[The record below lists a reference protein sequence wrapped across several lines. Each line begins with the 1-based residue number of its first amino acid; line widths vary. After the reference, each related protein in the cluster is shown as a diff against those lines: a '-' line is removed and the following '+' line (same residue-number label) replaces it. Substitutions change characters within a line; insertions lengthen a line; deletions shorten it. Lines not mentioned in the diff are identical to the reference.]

1 MAENGSAKPI
11 AKRRL
16 CSSRF
21 ERAARQ
27 LGWTRIAGFDEA
39 GRGALFGPVTA
50 AAVILNPKR
59 RIVGL
64 DDSKKL
70 APERREIL
78 AERIREH
85 ALAWAVAEVDAQRID
100 AWNIYQ
106 ASLQAMKEAL
116 AQLRITPDYL
126 LLDAVRLD
134 VLVEQKSLIKG
145 DARSVSIAAA
155 SILAKTARDARMKEW
170 DAVYPQYGLGH
181 NKGYATPDH
190 LEALRVHGPSPLH
203 RYSFAPVRE
212 SSCWASGA
220 TQEPLP
226 LDTLA
231 Q

>member
-1 MAENGSAKPI
+1 MAEDDPGKHC

-21 ERAARQ
+21 ERAARK
-27 LGWTRIAGFDEA
+27 LGWTRIAGLDEA

-70 APERREIL
+70 APERRETL
-78 AERIREH
+78 AARIREH

-116 AQLRITPDYL
+116 AQLRISPDYL

-134 VLVEQKSLIKG
+134 VLAEQKSLIKG

-155 SILAKTARDARMKEW
+155 SILAKVARDARMNEW
-170 DAVYPQYGLGH
+170 DVIYPQYGLAH

-190 LEALRVHGPSPLH
+190 LEALRLHGPSPLH

-220 TQEPLP
+220 MQEPLP
-226 LDTLA
+226 LDTFA
-231 Q
+231 R

>member
-1 MAENGSAKPI
+1 MA
-11 AKRRL
+11 RQ

-27 LGWTRIAGFDEA
+27 LGWTRIAGIDEA
-39 GRGALFGPVTA
+39 GRGALFGPVVA

-70 APERREIL
+70 VPDRRTEL
-78 AERIREH
+78 AARIREH
-85 ALAWAVAEVDAQRID
+85 AIAWAVAEMDAARID

-106 ASLQAMKEAL
+106 ASRQAMTAAL
-116 AQLRITPDYL
+116 QQLSIAPDYL
-126 LLDAVRLD
+126 LIDAMELD

-155 SILAKTARDARMKEW
+155 SILAKTHRDTRMDQW
-170 DAVYPQYGLGH
+170 DAIYPGYGFAQH
-181 NKGYATPDH
+181 KGYGTPEH
-190 LEALRVHGPSPLH
+190 LEALKRLGPTPLH

-212 SSCWASGA
+212 AGCWSTGA
-220 TQEPLP
+220 TQTALP
-226 LDTLA
+226 L
-231 Q
+231 